1 MTELAAHSVEDW
13 NPELEDNPHL
23 DTFRVMTPSHASD
36 LWLGELERQGHSE
49 RTVDTYRRLL
59 NKFADDLPAY
69 SDITDVSVVHIRKF
83 LDAQSKRRD
92 GQRKSPSTIA
102 QNVSILS
109 GLFDWLTKE
118 GVVTRNPTRRNG
130 DRVMA
135 RPRQVRPED
144 NDRVVTVSTDGVK
157 ALVAEANKSD
167 WPERLAVNCL
177 VYLGPR
183 RRAVASL
190 RISDYDSVGRMLT
203 FHEKGNRTIE
213 KPVPHALARLIEA
226 AMAAGV
232 YDRALT
238 ERGDEQPRDKA
249 YPVATEPR
257 SVSALNPDAYLVPSR
272 ASQRRPGV
280 RDDRI
285 IWRLVKDV
293 ADRAGVTTHVHA
305 LRAAFAV
312 HFLENNDGELLALQS
327 LMGHKRVE
335 TTLVY
340 LRRMDRRQKMETVR
354 ELSWGEE
361 DEFAPDEAEAVP
373 VEETA

>member
-1 MTELAAHSVEDW
+1 MTELLAHSDEGTTFG
-13 NPELEDNPHL
+13 LEDNPL
-23 DTFRVMTPSHASD
+23 RDSFRIMTPSHASD

-69 SDITDVSVVHIRKF
+69 SDVTDINVAHIRKF
-83 LDAQSKRRD
+83 LDAQAKRRD

-157 ALVAEANKSD
+157 ALVAEANRSP

-183 RRAVASL
+183 RRAVAVL
-190 RISDYDSVGRMLT
+190 RISDYDPVGRMLT
-203 FHEKGNRTIE
+203 FHEKGQKTIE

-226 AMAAGV
+226 AQLAGV
-232 YDRALT
+232 YESED
-238 ERGDEQPRDKA
+238 
-249 YPVATEPR
+249 
-257 SVSALNPDAYLVPSR
+257 SYLVPGR
-272 ASQRRPGV
+272 ATQRKQGD

-293 ADRAGVTTHVHA
+293 AEKAGVTTHVHA

-312 HFLENNDGELLALQS
+312 HFLENHDGELLALQQ
-327 LMGHKRVE
+327 LMGHQRME

-340 LRRMDRRQKMETVR
+340 LRRMNRKQAMETVR
-354 ELSWGEE
+354 EMSWGEV
-361 DEFAPDEAEAVP
+361 DEFAPEPEV
-373 VEETA
+373 VEVEV

>member
-1 MTELAAHSVEDW
+1 MSELDAYCVEDA
-13 NPELEDNPHL
+13 NPELEDNPHR

-226 AMAAGV
+226 AVIAGV
-232 YDRALT
+232 Y
-238 ERGDEQPRDKA
+238 EGDD
-249 YPVATEPR
+249 
-257 SVSALNPDAYLVPSR
+257 DYLVPSR

-293 ADRAGVTTHVHA
+293 AERANVTTHVHA

-340 LRRMDRRQKMETVR
+340 LRRMDRRQQMETVR
-354 ELSWGEE
+354 ELSWGE
-361 DEFAPDEAEAVP
+361 DEMADVAALNDASGWEPELIAAANQSGIKLPKNTEVTEA
-373 VEETA
+373 